1 MLKLAERFLT
11 RHLGSLSKFL
21 GTEFTRTTDVYYLS
35 QQSYI
40 TELLHTASMTNCK
53 PHLTPLPSKLPID
66 DTLTLPFPQPEFFRK
81 LVGSLQF
88 ITSTRPDIAFAVNKL
103 CQHMHSPQ
111 LLHFQLLKRVLR
123 YLKGT
128 ISHAL
133 FLPKNELNLSAY
145 SDSDWAGDQLDRK
158 STTGYYL
165 YLGTAL
171 LTWSVKKQ
179 TTVARSSTKAEY
191 RSMAAATTDI
201 IWTRRLC
208 EDFLLPQPTTKLFC
222 DNISAMSIACNPI
235 FHAHTKHIEVDH
247 HFIRE
252 CIQANHIAVHHI
264 STLDQVADIFTKC
277 LSSSR
282 LLELRNKLLVVP
294 PVSLRDGDKQA

>member
-1 MLKLAERFLT
+1 M
-11 RHLGSLSKFL
+11 S
-21 GTEFTRTTDVYYLS
+21 
-35 QQSYI
+35 
-40 TELLHTASMTNCK
+40 NCK
-53 PHLTPLPSKLPID
+53 PLLTPLPSKFP
-66 DTLTLPFPQPEFFRK
+66 THANLTLPFPQPEFFRK

-88 ITSTRPDIAFAVNKL
+88 ITSTRPDIAFAINKL
-103 CQHMHSPQ
+103 CQHMHNPQ

-128 ISHAL
+128 ITHTL
-133 FLPKNELNLSAY
+133 FLPKTELILFAY
-145 SDSDWAGDQLDRK
+145 SDSAWAGDQLDRK
-158 STTGYYL
+158 STKGYCL
-165 YLGTAL
+165 YLGDAL

-179 TTVARSSTKAEY
+179 TTVARSSTEAEY
-191 RSMAAATTDI
+191 RSMAATTTDI

-222 DNISAMSIACNPI
+222 DNIFAMSIAFNPI
-235 FHAHTKHIEVDH
+235 FHARTKHIEIDH

-252 CIQANHIAVHHI
+252 CIQANYIAIHHI

-277 LSSSR
+277 LPSSH

-294 PVSLRDGDKQA
+294 PISLRDGDK